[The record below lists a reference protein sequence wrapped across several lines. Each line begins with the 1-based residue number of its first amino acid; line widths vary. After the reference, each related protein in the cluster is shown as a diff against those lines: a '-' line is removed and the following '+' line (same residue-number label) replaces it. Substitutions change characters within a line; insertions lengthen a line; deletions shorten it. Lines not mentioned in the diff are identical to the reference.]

1 MENMDFGRTSID
13 EEIGISI
20 DRAKA
25 ISIDKSTGISVDDAH
40 QTSIDNIPPEAGK
53 YSPTNDANERVVLGK
68 PKERDNEWKLPLQD
82 YLNPGRTYSN
92 RSAIRLP
99 KDDTKKFGI
108 SPEYLI
114 MVRHPFRGT
123 DLERP
128 YDNIEYLEELIN
140 DEYNRCKFFPFS
152 LEGDARKW
160 LDQIPTGYLTC
171 WKEIRSAFINQ
182 FFDEAHYWDARRKIS
197 TFRQNPWES
206 FINAWERFK
215 SYQLECPHHGYSEP
229 FLPKSD
235 DSFTHSARNSPFSP
249 FRSLNSRIIMAD
261 ERRTKRRFD
270 TNSPAPVPDRDPWPR
285 QPEAGPIPLFENFP
299 DTRKAAKSLESRNSA
314 IQDA

>member
-229 FLPKSD
+229 LEQRR
-235 DSFTHSARNSPFSP
+235 ARLEQ
-249 FRSLNSRIIMAD
+249 RRARLEKRRTRL
-261 ERRTKRRFD
+261 EQRRTRLEQRRTKSASQLVEWTSNQIKAESTRGEAPGDSQNRGSWIKTRR
-270 TNSPAPVPDRDPWPR
+270 
-285 QPEAGPIPLFENFP
+285 
-299 DTRKAAKSLESRNSA
+299 SR
-314 IQDA
+314 